1 MKLSNK
7 SRISTALTLCV
18 FTGIMMHPNNTVVTN
33 MLAFIPCIAACC
45 IIAPLTEEE
54 K

>member
-18 FTGIMMHPNNTVVTN
+18 FTGILMHPNNTVVTN

-45 IIAPLTEEE
+45 IAPLTKEEE
-54 K
+54 